1 MPHGINWHC
10 CLLGVAK
17 VHISS
22 DLTKFISVFIWKNG
36 YYYLSLHSNVA
47 FMPRYFYYSDI
58 QTFLS
63 ESDDQI
69 FGKLA
74 GRDEYDSARTQKNA
88 WAEEIVVMKQV
99 LDAYKSESG
108 WIAFE
113 YTIPRI
119 GKRIDVVLL
128 LRERVFVIEFKAGE
142 DEIKHADMDQVL
154 DYALDLKN
162 FHQGSADRMIVPILV
177 PTENDQ
183 TSEICRL
190 SHYDD
195 GIYEPMVANKDSLC
209 ELISKVLEQDIPHI
223 NYNVALQDWVRSRYA
238 PTPTIVEAASALYTQ
253 HSVAD
258 ITRHEAEGEQLQRT
272 TDYVMQVIRE
282 TKARR
287 GKSICFVTGVPGAG
301 KTLVGLNVA
310 IQQSEQ
316 LTDGKRDLA
325 VYLSGNGPLVA
336 VLTEALARDKQRQ
349 EEEKGNRYYITAA
362 RREVSQFIQIIH
374 RYRDQMLGKLRTPV
388 RDGKIEIDPEKEL
401 RDKHAGYAEV
411 ENIAIFD
418 EAQRSWDQEHLS
430 GWLKRKKGFNDFP
443 MSEGEFLIWSLD
455 QRDDW
460 AVIVCLV
467 GGGQEINTGEAGIGE
482 WVRAMNETFPDWK
495 VYISNQLTDNEY
507 AEGQVA
513 EMLANHEN
521 VVFSPDLHLAVSM
534 RSYRAESLSRMVH
547 YLLDGDAEKVREVY
561 KDIKERYPIVITRNL
576 DKAKAWLKQKARG
589 SRERYGLL
597 VSSKGYRLKP
607 LAIDVR
613 CKPDTV
619 HWFLDDAN
627 DVRSSLFLE
636 DAASE
641 FDVQGLELDWT
652 CLVWDGDFRYTD
664 GGWDYY
670 EFNGGNRWNRI
681 KKPERQAYQLNAYRV
696 LLTRARQGM
705 VICVPEG
712 DNADVTRL
720 PEFYDGTYE
729 YLTSLGFNEI

>member
-1 MPHGINWHC
+1 M
-10 CLLGVAK
+10 A
-17 VHISS
+17 
-22 DLTKFISVFIWKNG
+22 
-36 YYYLSLHSNVA
+36 
-47 FMPRYFYYSDI
+47 RYFYYSDI
-58 QTFLS
+58 RSFLR
-63 ESDDQI
+63 ESVEEI
-69 FGKLA
+69 FGKLSMN
-74 GRDEYDSARTQKNA
+74 DEYDTAATQKFA
-88 WAEEIVVMKQV
+88 WEEEINTMKDV
-99 LDAYKSESG
+99 LRAYQDEQG
-108 WIAFE
+108 WILFE

-128 LRERVFVIEFKAGE
+128 LRERIFAIEFKAGQE
-142 DEIKHADMDQVL
+142 DILHTDVDQVL

-162 FHQGSADRMIVPILV
+162 FHQGSAERMIAPILV
-177 PTENDQ
+177 PTENI
-183 TSEICRL
+183 TVSTTCTL

-195 GIYEPMVANKDSLC
+195 GVYDPMIANKVALGDV
-209 ELISKVLEQDIPHI
+209 IRRVLGQDIPHKE
-223 NYNVALQDWVRSRYA
+223 YKVALRDWVRSRYE
-238 PTPTIVEAASALYTQ
+238 PTPTIVEAASALYNQ
-253 HSVAD
+253 HSVKD
-258 ITRHEAEGEQLQRT
+258 ITRHEAEGEQLDRT
-272 TDYVMQVIRE
+272 TQYVMQVIHE
-282 TKARR
+282 TKERK

-310 IQQSEQ
+310 IQQSDQ
-316 LTDGKRDLA
+316 VTGGKRDLA

-349 EEEKGNRYYITAA
+349 EKEKGNKYNITTA

-374 RYRDQMLGKLRTPV
+374 RYRDQMLGKLKTPI
-388 RDGKIEIDPEKEL
+388 RDGIVEIDPEKEL

-418 EAQRSWDQEHLS
+418 EAQRSWDQEHLAS
-430 GWLKRKKGFNDFP
+430 WLKRKKGLNDFP

-455 QRDDW
+455 QREDW

-495 VYISNQLTDNEY
+495 VFISNQLTEREY
-507 AEGQVA
+507 AEGQVE
-513 EMLANHEN
+513 EMLKEHEN
-521 VVFSPDLHLAVSM
+521 VVFSDDLHLAVSM
-534 RSYRAESLSRMVH
+534 RSFRAESLSRMVH
-547 YLLDGDAEKVREVY
+547 YLLDCDAKKVRETY
-561 KDIKERYPIVITRNL
+561 QEIKDRYPIVLTRDL
-576 DKAKAWLKQKARG
+576 EKAKDWLREKARG
-589 SRERYGLL
+589 SERYGML

-619 HWFLDDAN
+619 HWFLDDID

-652 CLVWDGDFRYTD
+652 CLVWDADFRYNNGT
-664 GGWDYY
+664 WDYY
-670 EFNGGNRWNRI
+670 EFNGGCRWNKI
-681 KKPERQAYQLNAYRV
+681 KKEERQAYQLNAYRV

-712 DNADVTRL
+712 NPEDHTRQ
-720 PEFYDGTYE
+720 PEFYNCTYN
-729 YLTSLGFNEI
+729 YLKQLGFEEI

>member
-1 MPHGINWHC
+1 MP
-10 CLLGVAK
+10 K
-17 VHISS
+17 
-22 DLTKFISVFIWKNG
+22 
-36 YYYLSLHSNVA
+36 
-47 FMPRYFYYSDI
+47 YFFYSDI
-58 QTFLS
+58 RSFLK
-63 ESDDQI
+63 ESLEQI
-69 FGKLA
+69 FGKLS
-74 GRDEYDSARTQKNA
+74 RNDEYDTAATQKFA
-88 WAEEIVVMKQV
+88 WEQEIVVMKQV
-99 LDAYKSESG
+99 LENYREEQG
-108 WIAFE
+108 WIIFE

-119 GKRIDVVLL
+119 GKRIDIVLL
-128 LRERVFVIEFKAGE
+128 LRERVFTIEFKAGE
-142 DEIKHADMDQVL
+142 EEIKHADVDQVL

-162 FHQGSADRMIVPILV
+162 FHQGSEERMIVPILV
-177 PTENDQ
+177 PTENKQ
-183 TSEICRL
+183 MSTTCNL

-195 GIYEPMVANKDSLC
+195 GIYEPMIANKDSLGQV
-209 ELISKVLEQDIPHI
+209 IFRVLEQYIPQKE
-223 NYNVALQDWVRSRYA
+223 YKVALEDWVRSRYA

-253 HSVAD
+253 HSVVD

-272 TDYVMQVIRE
+272 TEYVMQVIRD
-282 TKARR
+282 TKACK

-310 IQQSEQ
+310 IQQSEH

-325 VYLSGNGPLVA
+325 VYLSGNGPLVD

-349 EEEKGNRYYITAA
+349 EHDKGNRYNITTA

-388 RDGKIEIDPEKEL
+388 RDGKLEIDPSKEL
-401 RDKHAGYAEV
+401 RDKYAGFAEV

-430 GWLKRKKGFNDFP
+430 AWLKRKKGFNDFP

-482 WVRAMNETFPDWK
+482 WVRAMNETFPKWK
-495 VYISNQLTDNEY
+495 VYISNQLTEKEY
-507 AEGQVA
+507 AEGQVSA
-513 EMLANHEN
+513 MLSENEN
-521 VVFSPDLHLAVSM
+521 VVFSDDLHLAVSM
-534 RSYRAESLSRMVH
+534 RSFRAESLSRMVH
-547 YLLDGDAEKVREVY
+547 HLLEGDAHLVRQIY
-561 KDIKERYPIVITRNL
+561 QDIRDRYPIVITRDL
-576 DKAKAWLKQKARG
+576 DAAKTWLRQKARG

-619 HWFLDDAN
+619 HWFLDDIN
-627 DVRSSLFLE
+627 DVRSSLFME

-652 CLVWDGDFRYTD
+652 CLVWDGDFRYTN
-664 GGWDYY
+664 GAWDYY
-670 EFNGGNRWNRI
+670 EFNGGSRWNRI
-681 KKPERQAYQLNAYRV
+681 KKVERQAYQLNAYRV

-705 VICVPEG
+705 IICVPKG
-712 DNADVTRL
+712 DSSDSTRL

-729 YLTSLGFNEI
+729 YLKSFGFEEI